1 MALSLSGRVRPLAQ
15 NSSFLKNKRRSSF
28 LKNVFCCREE
38 ATRTPDLL
46 VPNEVR

>member
-1 MALSLSGRVRPLAQ
+1 MDVPGIMGDY
-15 NSSFLKNKRRSSF
+15 KNKNGSRKILLPLF
-28 LKNVFCCREE
+28 CREE